1 MEAWYS
7 RRRTMEEKI
16 KARVMDAG
24 KIRRALIRMTTE
36 ILERNRRLKNLV
48 IVGIRTRGIYVGK
61 RISQLIYELEKV
73 EVPVGTLDITP
84 YRDDMTETGTS
95 PMVQRTEIAF
105 PIAKRDILLVD
116 DVLNTGRTIRAAMG
130 GLFDLGRPQTIQL
143 LVLIDRGH
151 RELPIRADYV
161 GKVLPTSKREI
172 VQVRLTEVD
181 ECDEVLITEPAG
193 RKGVRRPKRRGRET
207 PD

>member
-1 MEAWYS
+1 
-7 RRRTMEEKI
+7 MEEKI

-24 KIRRALIRMTTE
+24 KIKRALIRMTTE
-36 ILERNRRLKNLV
+36 ILERNRSLKNLV
-48 IVGIRTRGIYVGK
+48 IIGIRTRGIYIGK
-61 RISQLIYELEKV
+61 RISQLIKELENV
-73 EVPVGTLDITP
+73 DVPVGVLDITP
-84 YRDDMTETGTS
+84 YRDDVTETGAS
-95 PMVQRTEIAF
+95 PMVQKTEIDF
-105 PIAKRDILLVD
+105 PIAKRDVLLVD

-161 GKVLPTSKREI
+161 GKVLPTSKREL

-181 ECDEVLITEPAG
+181 EFDEVFIIEPAVL
-193 RKGVRRPKRRGRET
+193 KGERRTGGKDRET

>member
-1 MEAWYS
+1 
-7 RRRTMEEKI
+7 MEEKI

-24 KIRRALIRMTTE
+24 KIKRALIRMTTE
-36 ILERNRRLKNLV
+36 ILERNRSLKNLV
-48 IVGIRTRGIYVGK
+48 IIGIRTRGIYIGK
-61 RISQLIYELEKV
+61 RISQLIKELEKV
-73 EVPVGTLDITP
+73 DVPVGVLDITP
-84 YRDDMTETGTS
+84 YRDDVTETAVS
-95 PMVQRTEIAF
+95 PMVQKTEIDF
-105 PIAKRDILLVD
+105 SIAKRDVLLVD

-161 GKVLPTSKREI
+161 GKVLPTSKREL

-181 ECDEVLITEPAG
+181 ECDEVFIIEPAVL
-193 RKGVRRPKRRGRET
+193 KGERRTRGKEHET